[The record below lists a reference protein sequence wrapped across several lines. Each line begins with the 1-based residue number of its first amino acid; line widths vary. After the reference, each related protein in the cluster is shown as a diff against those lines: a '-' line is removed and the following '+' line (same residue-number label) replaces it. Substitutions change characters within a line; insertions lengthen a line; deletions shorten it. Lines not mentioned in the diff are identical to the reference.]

1 MVSPAFLDTDQWAE
15 FTMRSAVYSQNPRDP
30 ARIFVVATDDVIG
43 RLPTHLLAAV
53 ADENIVNLDD
63 CRRLLG
69 YELKQSLRR
78 FLSD

>member
-30 ARIFVVATDDVIG
+30 AHVLVVTTDDVIG

-53 ADENIVNLDD
+53 ADDRVVCVDRLDM
-63 CRRLLG
+63 C
-69 YELKQSLRR
+69 YELRHKLRAVL
-78 FLSD
+78 LS